1 MQLLHGQKRSASAR
15 AYEQDPVEVLALD
28 FDTMRELLSTSEAT
42 REAMQAL
49 ANQRKQQNIE
59 LQGGKQ

>member
-1 MQLLHGQKRSASAR
+1 
-15 AYEQDPVEVLALD
+15 VLALD